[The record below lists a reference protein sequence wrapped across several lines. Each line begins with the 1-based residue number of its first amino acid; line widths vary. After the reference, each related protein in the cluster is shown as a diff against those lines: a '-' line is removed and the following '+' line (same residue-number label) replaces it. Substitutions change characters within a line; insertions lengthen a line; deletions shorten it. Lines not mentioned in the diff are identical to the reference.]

1 VYRKGGIGQ
10 EPVPRAGGPARLIV
24 SIDNPPRLNAMTR
37 QMLADLGRLWDELER
52 EDRGYMP
59 VRHWRA
65 RFYGGAQMELR
76 CGVLADSGAILAFC
90 REPLAQGAG
99 AARLTLAKGLPRT
112 TTGKMHKPSLAREL
126 AFRTKVRTRRT
137 EGSAGLRESRSRR
150 PSQGRLRLRRSM
162 RSHRRS

>member
-1 VYRKGGIGQ
+1 MYRKGGIGQ
-10 EPVPRAGGPARLIV
+10 EPVPRAGGPVRLIV

-76 CGVLADSGAILAFC
+76 CGVLADSGAILAF
-90 REPLAQGAG
+90 
-99 AARLTLAKGLPRT
+99 
-112 TTGKMHKPSLAREL
+112 
-126 AFRTKVRTRRT
+126 
-137 EGSAGLRESRSRR
+137 SRKD
-150 PSQGRLRLRRSM
+150 L
-162 RSHRRS
+162 